1 MSIKA
6 KIIERFVSVNKK
18 KYLGSNTF
26 TEIKKMQSHDITAGD
41 KFGHSVAASDTR
53 IVVGAPE
60 EDTGG
65 SNAGSA
71 YIFDIDGTQ
80 IAKIQAGDKAAGDQ
94 FGFSVA
100 VSSNRIVIGA
110 PLEGPGGS
118 AYSGSAYIFD
128 IHGNQLAKITAND
141 AEAGDAFGISV
152 AASDTKIVVGAWSED
167 TGGSSAGAAY
177 IYNIDGS
184 QISKIQA
191 SDKATLNQFGWS
203 VAASNNRIVVGARKA
218 GTGGA
223 VYIFDVNGTQLTK
236 ITASD
241 AEADD
246 QFGYAVAASD
256 TNIIVGAPLED
267 TGGSDAGAAYIYDLD
282 GNQISKITA
291 SDAAGNDNFG
301 WTVGVTNT
309 HVIVGAFLGSAAY
322 VFDLKGNQL
331 SIITASDGAG
341 GWYGYSVDISSSR
354 MVIGAPTVA
363 SSAGAAYVNRRYVN
377 SYNEIPWAK
386 IRLKFTGDAE

>member
-1 MSIKA
+1 M
-6 KIIERFVSVNKK
+6 SVNKK

-128 IHGNQLAKITAND
+128 IHGNQLTKITAND

-301 WTVGVTNT
+301 WSVGVTNT

-331 SIITASDGAG
+331 SIITASDGAS

>member
-1 MSIKA
+1 M
-6 KIIERFVSVNKK
+6 SVNKK

-26 TEIKKMQSHDITAGD
+26 TEIKKFQSHDITEGD
-41 KFGHSVAASDTR
+41 KFGHSVAASDKR

-60 EDTGG
+60 ENTGG
-65 SNAGSA
+65 INAGSA
-71 YIFDIDGTQ
+71 YVFDIDGTQ

-110 PLEGPGGS
+110 PLEGTG
-118 AYSGSAYIFD
+118 GSAYIFD

-141 AEAGDAFGISV
+141 AEASDAFGISV

-191 SDKATLNQFGWS
+191 SDKATLDQFGWS
-203 VAASNNRIVVGARKA
+203 VAASNTRRVVGARKA

-223 VYIFDVNGTQLTK
+223 VYIFDVSGTQLTK

-301 WTVGVTNT
+301 WSVGVTNP
-309 HVIVGAFLGSAAY
+309 HVIVGAYVGSAAY

-363 SSAGAAYVNRRYVN
+363 SSAGAAYVYRRYVN

-386 IRLKFTGDAE
+386 IRLKFTGNAE

>member
-223 VYIFDVNGTQLTK
+223 VYISVSYTHLTLP
-236 ITASD
+236 TSD
-241 AEADD
+241 L
-246 QFGYAVAASD
+246 V
-256 TNIIVGAPLED
+256 
-267 TGGSDAGAAYIYDLD
+267 
-282 GNQISKITA
+282 
-291 SDAAGNDNFG
+291 
-301 WTVGVTNT
+301 
-309 HVIVGAFLGSAAY
+309 
-322 VFDLKGNQL
+322 
-331 SIITASDGAG
+331 
-341 GWYGYSVDISSSR
+341 
-354 MVIGAPTVA
+354 
-363 SSAGAAYVNRRYVN
+363 
-377 SYNEIPWAK
+377 
-386 IRLKFTGDAE
+386 